1 MNDAIGYGAPPSE
14 IGFFAVG
21 YAPMDDLHEEFRDLL
36 VALASPDASDYG
48 LALVAMHEHLLR
60 HCAAEEAWMRENEF
74 PAYDCHKREHD
85 MLLEVVSEVR
95 RRYDAG
101 DNEIV
106 TRLATELPHWFEE
119 HANTMDA
126 ALAFFLKERAGPPVA
141 GEVEVELA

>member
-1 MNDAIGYGAPPSE
+1 VTETLEHSTAAED

-21 YAPMDDLHEEFRDLL
+21 YSPMDDLHEEFRDLMI
-36 VALASPDASDYG
+36 ALGAPDVGDYG
-48 LALVAMHEHLLR
+48 LPLVEIHEHLLR
-60 HCAAEEAWMRENEF
+60 HCAAEEGWMRATDF

-106 TRLATELPHWFEE
+106 QRLAAELPHWFEV

-126 ALAFFLKERAGPPVA
+126 ALAYFLKERAETAAAQGQAVPA
-141 GEVEVELA
+141 

>member
-1 MNDAIGYGAPPSE
+1 VNDSAHGAAAPD

-21 YAPMDDLHEEFRDLL
+21 YAPMDELHDEFCELL
-36 VALASPDASDYG
+36 AALGSPSEADYG
-48 LALVAMHEHLLR
+48 LPLVAMHEHLLR
-60 HCAAEEAWMRENEF
+60 HCAAEESWMRNADF

-106 TRLATELPHWFEE
+106 RRLAAELPRWFEV

-126 ALAFFLKERAGPPVA
+126 ALAFFMKERGQPALDDA
-141 GEVEVELA
+141 LEAELA